1 MKVAAFRL
9 PLFLFIIF
17 NFVKIFF
24 VKNIKIDEI
33 VRSKR
38 KTVSIQIKN
47 DGKLIVRAP
56 IRLSQKEI
64 NDIVLKHQH
73 WINTKQSEIIEK
85 NKKRLSFT
93 EGEELLYLGKY
104 YPLKIVDDYDNLLTL
119 NDNFNLSKYCIANAK
134 EIFAIWYKNE
144 AAKIIKTRAEYY
156 ADKYNFKY
164 SKIKISNAKT
174 RWGSCSYNGNININ
188 WRLIMAP
195 IEVLDYV
202 IIHEFIHLKV
212 DNHSRKF
219 WQQVESLYPEY
230 KKAQKWLKDNGFL
243 LLQI

>member
-1 MKVAAFRL
+1 M
-9 PLFLFIIF
+9 
-17 NFVKIFF
+17 
-24 VKNIKIDEI
+24 KNIKIDEI

-56 IRLSQKEI
+56 LRLSKKEI

-73 WINTKQSEIIEK
+73 WIDSKQSEIIER
-85 NKKRLSFT
+85 NKKILIFT
-93 EGEELLYLGKY
+93 EGEEFLYLGKY

-119 NDNFNLSKYCIANAK
+119 KNSFNLSKYCIANAK
-134 EIFAIWYKNE
+134 EIFANWYKDE
-144 AAKIIKTRAEYY
+144 AASIIKSRAEYY
-156 ADKYNFKY
+156 ASNYNFQF

-202 IIHEFIHLKV
+202 VIHELVHLKI
-212 DNHSRKF
+212 DNHSSKF
-219 WQQVESLYPEY
+219 WQQVESIYPEY
-230 KKAQKWLKDNGFL
+230 KKAQKWLKDNAFL

>member
-1 MKVAAFRL
+1 M
-9 PLFLFIIF
+9 
-17 NFVKIFF
+17 
-24 VKNIKIDEI
+24 KNIKIDKI

-47 DGKLIVRAP
+47 DGTLIVRAP
-56 IRLSQKEI
+56 LTLSKKEI
-64 NDIVLKHQH
+64 YDIVLKHQH
-73 WINTKQSEIIEK
+73 WLETKQSEIIER
-85 NKKRLSFT
+85 NKKILTFT
-93 EGEELLYLGKY
+93 EGEEFLYLGKY

-119 NDNFNLSKYCIANAK
+119 NDNFYLSKYCLANAK
-134 EIFAIWYKNE
+134 EVFTNWYKDE
-144 AAKIIKTRAEYY
+144 AAKVIKSRAEYY
-156 ADKYNFKY
+156 AHNYNFQY

-219 WQQVESLYPEY
+219 WQEVESIYPDY
-230 KKAQKWLKDNGFL
+230 KKAKKWLKDNAFL

>member
-1 MKVAAFRL
+1 M
-9 PLFLFIIF
+9 
-17 NFVKIFF
+17 
-24 VKNIKIDEI
+24 
-33 VRSKR
+33 
-38 KTVSIQIKN
+38 
-47 DGKLIVRAP
+47 
-56 IRLSQKEI
+56 
-64 NDIVLKHQH
+64 
-73 WINTKQSEIIEK
+73 
-85 NKKRLSFT
+85 
-93 EGEELLYLGKY
+93 
-104 YPLKIVDDYDNLLTL
+104 VDDYNNLLTL

-134 EIFAIWYKNE
+134 EVFTNWYKEE
-144 AAKIIKTRAEYY
+144 AAKVIKSRAEYY
-156 ADKYNFKY
+156 AYKYNFQY

-219 WQQVESLYPEY
+219 WQQVESIYPDY
-230 KKAQKWLKDNGFL
+230 KKAKKWLKDNAFL

>member
-1 MKVAAFRL
+1 M
-9 PLFLFIIF
+9 
-17 NFVKIFF
+17 
-24 VKNIKIDEI
+24 KNIKIVKI

-47 DGKLIVRAP
+47 DGTLIVRAP
-56 IRLSQKEI
+56 LTLSKKEI

-73 WINTKQSEIIEK
+73 WLETKQSEIIER
-85 NKKRLSFT
+85 NKKILTFT
-93 EGEELLYLGKY
+93 EGEEFLYLGKY

-119 NDNFNLSKYCIANAK
+119 NDNFYLSKYCLANAK
-134 EIFAIWYKNE
+134 EVFTNWYKDE
-144 AAKIIKTRAEYY
+144 AAKVIKSRAEYY
-156 ADKYNFKY
+156 AHNYNFQY

-219 WQQVESLYPEY
+219 WQEVESIYPDY
-230 KKAQKWLKDNGFL
+230 KKAKKWLKDNAFL